1 MTVATRVKP
10 VVRPTE
16 SVEIECKYCD
26 GEGGHVSFEGPG
38 TEWGYGWIPREV
50 WHECGECDGKGKVW
64 AERCVRCHR
73 LEDDCVCDDDD
84 FAEVA

>member
-1 MTVATRVKP
+1 MTAATTVRP

-16 SVEIECKYCD
+16 SVEVECEHCG
-26 GEGGHVSFEGPG
+26 GEGGFVSFEGPG
-38 TEWGYGWIPREV
+38 REWGYGWIPREV